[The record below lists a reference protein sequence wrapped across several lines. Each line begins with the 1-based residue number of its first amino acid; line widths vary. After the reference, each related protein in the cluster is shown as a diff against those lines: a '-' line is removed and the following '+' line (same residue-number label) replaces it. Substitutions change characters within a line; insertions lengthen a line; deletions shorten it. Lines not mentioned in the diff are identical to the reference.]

1 MSGELV
7 AWISALSFVVYGVF
21 ATRLRA
27 RVLPGRRTVATGG
40 ALAQYLPYFIWVPY
54 VVIAVRPGPELPFPD
69 AVRWAGLA
77 LVVAGIG
84 FSIWSARTLGRHFDM
99 EVEVHEGHEVVDQGP
114 FAIVRHPVYFGLAV
128 HLIGASLATGN
139 GILILGTLFGAF
151 PALYIRASAE
161 ELLLRESLGAAY
173 DAYARRVPM
182 LFPLRFGKGA

>member
-7 AWISALSFVVYGVF
+7 AWISALSFVGYGVF